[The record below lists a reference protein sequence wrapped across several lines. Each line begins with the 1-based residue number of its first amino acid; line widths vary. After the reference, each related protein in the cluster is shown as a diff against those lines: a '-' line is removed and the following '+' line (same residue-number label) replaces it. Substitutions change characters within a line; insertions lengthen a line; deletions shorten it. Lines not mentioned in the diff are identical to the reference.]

1 MTSFGLLLPHFGG
14 AVEPRRMVEGV
25 LLAEA
30 LGFTS
35 IWARD
40 HLVYEPH
47 GFEPG
52 DRSFLE
58 AFTTLA
64 YVAGQTRAM
73 TVGTGAAIP
82 TRHPVQ
88 LTQTV
93 ATLSRLLGP
102 GRVTL
107 GLGSGASSREMEVV
121 GLGAADRPEAV
132 RRQAELLR
140 LLWAGETVSP
150 EDPDHRLHGVSLRPP
165 PAGAVPLLY
174 CGGTPAAARL
184 AAAAFDGWL
193 PGRPAE
199 HRRAL
204 HVDARYESWRLGGGW

>member
-14 AVEPRRMVEGV
+14 AVEPSRMVEGV

-35 IWARD
+35 IWVRD

-52 DRSFLE
+52 DQSFLE

-82 TRHPVQ
+82 TRHPLQ
-88 LTQTV
+88 L
-93 ATLSRLLGP
+93 AR
-102 GRVTL
+102 
-107 GLGSGASSREMEVV
+107 GSGRAGGARHPRRDDVE
-121 GLGAADRPEAV
+121 GAARP
-132 RRQAELLR
+132 RR
-140 LLWAGETVSP
+140 P
-150 EDPDHRLHGVSLRPP
+150 
-165 PAGAVPLLY
+165 
-174 CGGTPAAARL
+174 
-184 AAAAFDGWL
+184 
-193 PGRPAE
+193 
-199 HRRAL
+199 
-204 HVDARYESWRLGGGW
+204 